1 MQLEVLRKSRRIE
14 EGKKTNNGNTSMMK
28 KVDNI
33 MRPRIRV
40 AIILIRR
47 RNVKRVSINSN
58 GVNNKINREMKSRMK
73 R

>member
-33 MRPRIRV
+33 MRLRIQV
-40 AIILIRR
+40 TIILIRR
-47 RNVKRVSINSN
+47 RNGKRVSINSN